1 MILNVTTRLLLL
13 PAALLALAACSS
25 DEEQDDS
32 ELKDKVTFEGAENKS
47 EGDLRDIIRSDLRRY
62 EAERRPTALDDA
74 AYRIEYH
81 YRLDGFD
88 RVKVTPSVK
97 GDRVLFKIEE
107 GPRIRLGHVRFE
119 GSTVFR
125 GEALRELVPGKFL
138 GDPPPYSLRLVLMIE
153 DGLIAAYKMKGYADV
168 AVSRRL
174 STDPDKEGRISVWF
188 TIDEGHPYQVTE
200 IRGLPSDDKV
210 LLLKTA
216 EYVGRPF
223 TPGTGESL
231 EATIIDHYRDHGHP
245 FATARTKPTV
255 DRETGSVIFE
265 ADVRPGPGVR
275 VGDKVIR
282 GAVWSRSSFVET
294 RADIEAGKEFRAS
307 DLRRAEERL
316 IATNVYRRARVSP
329 GPFQEESGTVP
340 IEIEL
345 EERETG
351 EASLRGGYGSFE
363 GLRLGS
369 DLTGVNIWGGAET
382 IRVGG
387 SFSKVGIRGD
397 AELGIPYLFG
407 SDLRLG
413 VNTYYDSREYPSY
426 DARARGYVLSFSYP
440 LLVNLTATTGIRH
453 AIIQTSNVDPSV
465 PPGDL
470 LDFNYTA
477 VFLAPTFDLR
487 DSALN
492 PTQGILVT
500 SEFSTSPSTSLS
512 DVQFWSAR
520 GRFSY
525 FFPFP
530 AGIVFATSFQGAIIA
545 PIKDTDTIPIALREF
560 AGGTNSVRGF
570 KFESIGPKANGAPT
584 GGEVSLSLQ
593 SEIRFPLWGNLQGAL
608 FSDQGGV
615 WFERTRVNLSEL
627 RYSVGAGLRFVT
639 PAGALVA
646 DVGVNP
652 HTKSG
657 EHPVELH
664 LSVGFPF

>member
-1 MILNVTTRLLLL
+1 M
-13 PAALLALAACSS
+13 
-25 DEEQDDS
+25 
-32 ELKDKVTFEGAENKS
+32 
-47 EGDLRDIIRSDLRRY
+47 
-62 EAERRPTALDDA
+62 
-74 AYRIEYH
+74 
-81 YRLDGFD
+81 
-88 RVKVTPSVK
+88 
-97 GDRVLFKIEE
+97 
-107 GPRIRLGHVRFE
+107 
-119 GSTVFR
+119 FR
-125 GEALRELVPGKFL
+125 TDVLRELVPGKFL
-138 GDPPPYSLRLVLMIE
+138 GDSPPYSLRLVLLIE
-153 DGLIAAYKMKGYADV
+153 DGLIAAYRLKGYADV
-168 AVSRRL
+168 AVTRRV
-174 STDPDKEGRISVWF
+174 STDPDKNGRVSVWF
-188 TIDEGHPYQVTE
+188 AIDEGRPYVVTE
-200 IRGLPSDDKV
+200 IRGLPPDAK
-210 LLLKTA
+210 LLVKTA
-216 EYVGRPF
+216 GYVGRPF

-245 FATARTKPTV
+245 FATARTRTTV
-255 DRETGSVIFE
+255 DRETGTVVFE
-265 ADVRPGPGVR
+265 ADVRPGHHVK
-275 VGDKVIR
+275 VGEKIIK
-282 GAVWSRSSFVET
+282 GAVWSRSSFVEN
-294 RADIEAGKEFRAS
+294 RVDLEPGKEVRAS

-316 IATNVYRRARVSP
+316 VATNNYKRARVSP

-363 GLRLGS
+363 GVRLGS
-369 DLTGVNIWGGAET
+369 DLGGTNIWGGAES

-387 SFSKVGIRGD
+387 SFSKVGYRGD

-413 VNTYYDSREYPSY
+413 FNAYYDSREYPSY
-426 DARARGYVLSFSYP
+426 DARSRGYVVSFTYP
-440 LLVNLTATTGIRH
+440 ILANLNATTGVRH

-477 VFLAPTFDLR
+477 VFLAPTLDLR

-492 PTQGILVT
+492 PTQGILLA
-500 SEFSTSPSTSLS
+500 SEFSVSPSTSLS
-512 DVQFWSAR
+512 DVQFWSAS

-530 AGIVFATSFQGAIIA
+530 AGIVFATSFQGGVIA
-545 PIKDTDTIPIALREF
+545 PIRDTVTIPIALREF
-560 AGGTNSVRGF
+560 AGGTNTVRGF

-584 GGEVSLSLQ
+584 GGEVFLAVQ
-593 SEIRFPLWGNLQGAL
+593 SEVRFPLWGSLQGAV

-615 WFERTRVNLSEL
+615 WFDRTRVNLSEV
-627 RYSVGAGLRFVT
+627 RYSVGVGLRYVT